1 MCTFGHVCIVQRWVL
16 HIIAVNI
23 FFQYGGG
30 DGVDMKEFPEFNF
43 TDQKI
48 DPINISQ

>member
-1 MCTFGHVCIVQRWVL
+1 MHI
-16 HIIAVNI
+16 IIAVNI

-48 DPINISQ
+48 DPINISQWKQQNRIL